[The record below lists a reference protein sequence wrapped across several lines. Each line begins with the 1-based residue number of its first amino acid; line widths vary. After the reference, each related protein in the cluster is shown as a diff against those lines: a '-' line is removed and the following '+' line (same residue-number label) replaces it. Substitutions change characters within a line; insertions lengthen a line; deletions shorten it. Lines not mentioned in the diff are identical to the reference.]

1 MELTELCKSAK
12 EVSRQIGNL
21 DTNTKNEV
29 LRAAAEAIVAHT
41 EEIIRENEKDLARGR
56 ENHMPEGLLDR
67 LMLNPSRLEQM
78 AEGLRQVAELSD
90 PIGEVLSMKKRPN
103 GLMIGKKRVP
113 LGVVGMIYEARPNVT
128 VDAFALCFKTGNAVI
143 LKGGSDAISSNIV
156 IVSVLQE
163 VLAAAAKREASRLKR
178 MAAGLD
184 DLERWM
190 CDLIRH
196 GLGQLSG
203 TPAWQKEA
211 AARMVDAQLP
221 GIAARLRNLQG
232 VTSSGE
238 DWPGV
243 VLAQFGQLQLL
254 IDAFRHLD
262 ALSPEEQADVRA
274 ALGLS
279 PDKDEV
285 LVTGERLSDLWLV
298 LGVGYAEENRLWRRR
313 VWLRGQNSGRTALLL
328 DFSHGGK
335 HFEQSFVVGSL
346 ADMTLAFYPGAA
358 PLRAIATG
366 DPVRAKTAPIPTVS
380 LREALEGMAKAIA
393 AQPWQ
398 WPLPLM
404 VSDGVPC
411 RSDDSWFLQTDAG
424 DRLPLSITDN
434 DGWELLTQG
443 GGRPLSVWGE
453 WDGARFQ
460 PLSAWEP
467 GTSGSP
473 LWREGARP

>member
-1 MELTELCKSAK
+1 MDSRHNRTDDGIPTSGICDWSPALTPPPSRRRKLCSNPASGRRSASTKTPYGANAKAAAPNPTKSKPTCPGRSSALAPSFEISAAFCSALLRVQQEAAFTQGEAPDWVK
-12 EVSRQIGNL
+12 EWL
-21 DTNTKNEV
+21 DAREK
-29 LRAAAEAIVAHT
+29 RAARQEQKQ
-41 EEIIRENEKDLARGR
+41 ENKGQPA
-56 ENHMPEGLLDR
+56 
-67 LMLNPSRLEQM
+67 
-78 AEGLRQVAELSD
+78 D
-90 PIGEVLSMKKRPN
+90 P
-103 GLMIGKKRVP
+103 
-113 LGVVGMIYEARPNVT
+113 
-128 VDAFALCFKTGNAVI
+128 
-143 LKGGSDAISSNIV
+143 
-156 IVSVLQE
+156 
-163 VLAAAAKREASRLKR
+163 AAAAKREASRLKR

-203 TPAWQKEA
+203 TPAWQEEA

-285 LVTGERLSDLWLV
+285 LATGERLSDLWLV

-346 ADMTLAFYPGAA
+346 TDMTLAFYPGAV

-366 DPVRAKTAPIPTVS
+366 DPVRAKTAPIPTPVYPPVPRS
-380 LREALEGMAKAIA
+380 AGRH
-393 AQPWQ
+393 
-398 WPLPLM
+398 
-404 VSDGVPC
+404 VSDKKWPPSPHSRGNGPC
-411 RSDDSWFLQTDAG
+411 PSWSATASLAAPMIRGSCRRMPATAS
-424 DRLPLSITDN
+424 LS
-434 DGWELLTQG
+434 
-443 GGRPLSVWGE
+443 P
-453 WDGARFQ
+453 
-460 PLSAWEP
+460 
-467 GTSGSP
+467 
-473 LWREGARP
+473 

>member
-1 MELTELCKSAK
+1 MELTSESVLALAPDASSVKAAQALLKPGQWPTLGFNENAVWGECKGSGSKPYQVEADLSGPVFKCTCPSRKFPCKHSLALLLLRVQQEAAFTQGEAPDWVK
-12 EVSRQIGNL
+12 EWL
-21 DTNTKNEV
+21 DAREK
-29 LRAAAEAIVAHT
+29 RAARQEQKQ
-41 EEIIRENEKDLARGR
+41 ENKGQLA
-56 ENHMPEGLLDR
+56 
-67 LMLNPSRLEQM
+67 
-78 AEGLRQVAELSD
+78 D
-90 PIGEVLSMKKRPN
+90 P
-103 GLMIGKKRVP
+103 
-113 LGVVGMIYEARPNVT
+113 
-128 VDAFALCFKTGNAVI
+128 
-143 LKGGSDAISSNIV
+143 
-156 IVSVLQE
+156 
-163 VLAAAAKREASRLKR
+163 AAAAKREASRLKR

-203 TPAWQKEA
+203 TPAWQEEA

-285 LVTGERLSDLWLV
+285 LATGERLSDLWLV

-328 DFSHGGK
+328 DFSHGSK
-335 HFEQSFVVGSL
+335 LFEQSFVVGSL
-346 ADMTLAFYPGAA
+346 ADMTLAFYPGAV

>member
-1 MELTELCKSAK
+1 
-12 EVSRQIGNL
+12 
-21 DTNTKNEV
+21 
-29 LRAAAEAIVAHT
+29 
-41 EEIIRENEKDLARGR
+41 
-56 ENHMPEGLLDR
+56 
-67 LMLNPSRLEQM
+67 
-78 AEGLRQVAELSD
+78 
-90 PIGEVLSMKKRPN
+90 
-103 GLMIGKKRVP
+103 
-113 LGVVGMIYEARPNVT
+113 
-128 VDAFALCFKTGNAVI
+128 
-143 LKGGSDAISSNIV
+143 
-156 IVSVLQE
+156 
-163 VLAAAAKREASRLKR
+163 

-203 TPAWQKEA
+203 TPAWQEEA

-285 LVTGERLSDLWLV
+285 LATGERLSDLWLV

>member
-1 MELTELCKSAK
+1 MLT
-12 EVSRQIGNL
+12 
-21 DTNTKNEV
+21 
-29 LRAAAEAIVAHT
+29 
-41 EEIIRENEKDLARGR
+41 
-56 ENHMPEGLLDR
+56 
-67 LMLNPSRLEQM
+67 
-78 AEGLRQVAELSD
+78 
-90 PIGEVLSMKKRPN
+90 
-103 GLMIGKKRVP
+103 
-113 LGVVGMIYEARPNVT
+113 
-128 VDAFALCFKTGNAVI
+128 
-143 LKGGSDAISSNIV
+143 
-156 IVSVLQE
+156 
-163 VLAAAAKREASRLKR
+163 
-178 MAAGLD
+178 
-184 DLERWM
+184 
-190 CDLIRH
+190 
-196 GLGQLSG
+196 
-203 TPAWQKEA
+203 
-211 AARMVDAQLP
+211 
-221 GIAARLRNLQG
+221 
-232 VTSSGE
+232 
-238 DWPGV
+238 
-243 VLAQFGQLQLL
+243 
-254 IDAFRHLD
+254 
-262 ALSPEEQADVRA
+262 
-274 ALGLS
+274 
-279 PDKDEV
+279 
-285 LVTGERLSDLWLV
+285 TGERLSDLWLV

>member
-1 MELTELCKSAK
+1 
-12 EVSRQIGNL
+12 
-21 DTNTKNEV
+21 
-29 LRAAAEAIVAHT
+29 
-41 EEIIRENEKDLARGR
+41 
-56 ENHMPEGLLDR
+56 
-67 LMLNPSRLEQM
+67 
-78 AEGLRQVAELSD
+78 
-90 PIGEVLSMKKRPN
+90 
-103 GLMIGKKRVP
+103 
-113 LGVVGMIYEARPNVT
+113 
-128 VDAFALCFKTGNAVI
+128 
-143 LKGGSDAISSNIV
+143 
-156 IVSVLQE
+156 
-163 VLAAAAKREASRLKR
+163 
-178 MAAGLD
+178 
-184 DLERWM
+184 M

-203 TPAWQKEA
+203 TPAWQEEA

-221 GIAARLRNLQG
+221 GIAARLRSLQG

-285 LVTGERLSDLWLV
+285 LATGERLSDLWLV

-313 VWLRGQNSGRTALLL
+313 VWLRAEQRAHGPAAGFLARRQALRAKLRRRQPYGYDAGLLSGR
-328 DFSHGGK
+328 
-335 HFEQSFVVGSL
+335 GSP
-346 ADMTLAFYPGAA
+346 A
-358 PLRAIATG
+358 AIATG
-366 DPVRAKTAPIPTVS
+366 DPARAKTAPIPTVS

-434 DGWELLTQG
+434 DVLELLTQG

>member
-1 MELTELCKSAK
+1 MELTSESVLALAPDASSVKAAQALLKPGQWPTLGFNENAVWGECKGSGSKPYQVEADLSGPVFKCTCPSRKFPCKHSLALLLLRVQQEAAFTQGEAPDWVK
-12 EVSRQIGNL
+12 EWL
-21 DTNTKNEV
+21 DAREK
-29 LRAAAEAIVAHT
+29 RAARQEQKQ
-41 EEIIRENEKDLARGR
+41 ENKGQPA
-56 ENHMPEGLLDR
+56 
-67 LMLNPSRLEQM
+67 
-78 AEGLRQVAELSD
+78 D
-90 PIGEVLSMKKRPN
+90 P
-103 GLMIGKKRVP
+103 
-113 LGVVGMIYEARPNVT
+113 
-128 VDAFALCFKTGNAVI
+128 
-143 LKGGSDAISSNIV
+143 
-156 IVSVLQE
+156 
-163 VLAAAAKREASRLKR
+163 AAKREASRLKR

-203 TPAWQKEA
+203 TPAWQEEA

-285 LVTGERLSDLWLV
+285 LATGERLSDLWLV

-313 VWLRGQNSGRTALLL
+313 VWLRGQ
-328 DFSHGGK
+328 
-335 HFEQSFVVGSL
+335 
-346 ADMTLAFYPGAA
+346 
-358 PLRAIATG
+358 
-366 DPVRAKTAPIPTVS
+366 AKTAPIPTVS
-380 LREALEGMAKAIA
+380 LHEALEGMAKAIA

>member
-1 MELTELCKSAK
+1 MELTSESVLALAPDASSSKAAQGLLKPGQWPTLGFNDTAVWGECKGSGSKPYQVEADLSGPAFKCTCPSRKFPCKHSLALLLLRIQQEAAFTQDEAPDWVK
-12 EVSRQIGNL
+12 EWL
-21 DTNTKNEV
+21 DARGK
-29 LRAAAEAIVAHT
+29 RAARQEQKQ
-41 EEIIRENEKDLARGR
+41 ENKDQPA
-56 ENHMPEGLLDR
+56 
-67 LMLNPSRLEQM
+67 
-78 AEGLRQVAELSD
+78 D
-90 PIGEVLSMKKRPN
+90 P
-103 GLMIGKKRVP
+103 
-113 LGVVGMIYEARPNVT
+113 
-128 VDAFALCFKTGNAVI
+128 
-143 LKGGSDAISSNIV
+143 
-156 IVSVLQE
+156 
-163 VLAAAAKREASRLKR
+163 AAAAKREASRLKR
-178 MAAGLD
+178 MASGLD

-203 TPAWQKEA
+203 NTAWQEEV

-232 VTSSGE
+232 IAFSRE

-254 IDAFRHLD
+254 IDAFRRLE
-262 ALSPEEQADVRA
+262 ALSPEEQADVRS

-279 PDKDEV
+279 PAKDEV
-285 LVTGERLSDLWLV
+285 HAAGERLSDLWLV
-298 LGVGYAEENRLWRRR
+298 LGVSYAEENKLWRRR
-313 VWLRGQNSGRTALLL
+313 VWLRGQSSGRTALLL

-335 HFEQSFVVGSL
+335 HFEQSFVLGSL
-346 ADMTLAFYPGAA
+346 VDMTLAFYPGAA
-358 PLRAIATG
+358 PLRALATG
-366 DPVRAKTAPIPTVS
+366 DPVRAKTAPVPTVP
-380 LREALEGMAKAIA
+380 LRAALEGMAQAVA

-411 RSDDSWFLQTDAG
+411 HSDGSWFLQTAEG
-424 DRLPLSITDN
+424 DSLPLDIADS
-434 DGWELLTQG
+434 DGWELLAHG

-460 PLSAWEP
+460 PLSVWAP

-473 LWREGARP
+473 LWHEGARL

>member
-1 MELTELCKSAK
+1 
-12 EVSRQIGNL
+12 
-21 DTNTKNEV
+21 
-29 LRAAAEAIVAHT
+29 
-41 EEIIRENEKDLARGR
+41 
-56 ENHMPEGLLDR
+56 
-67 LMLNPSRLEQM
+67 
-78 AEGLRQVAELSD
+78 
-90 PIGEVLSMKKRPN
+90 
-103 GLMIGKKRVP
+103 
-113 LGVVGMIYEARPNVT
+113 
-128 VDAFALCFKTGNAVI
+128 
-143 LKGGSDAISSNIV
+143 
-156 IVSVLQE
+156 
-163 VLAAAAKREASRLKR
+163 

-203 TPAWQKEA
+203 TPAWQEEA

-285 LVTGERLSDLWLV
+285 LATGERLSDLWLV

-313 VWLRGQNSGRTALLL
+313 VWLRGQNSGRTALLM

-346 ADMTLAFYPGAA
+346 TDMTLAFYPGAV

-380 LREALEGMAKAIA
+380 SAKRWKAWPKPSPHSRGNGPCPSWSATASLA
-393 AQPWQ
+393 AP
-398 WPLPLM
+398 M
-404 VSDGVPC
+404 IRGSC
-411 RSDDSWFLQTDAG
+411 RRMQATAS
-424 DRLPLSITDN
+424 R
-434 DGWELLTQG
+434 
-443 GGRPLSVWGE
+443 
-453 WDGARFQ
+453 
-460 PLSAWEP
+460 
-467 GTSGSP
+467 SP
-473 LWREGARP
+473 

>member
-1 MELTELCKSAK
+1 MELTSESVLALAPDASSVKAAQALLKPGQWPTLGFNENAVWGECKGNGSKPYQVEADLSRPVFKCTCRAGNFLQHSGPAPAPRPAEAALRRRSARLGRNGDAREK
-12 EVSRQIGNL
+12 
-21 DTNTKNEV
+21 
-29 LRAAAEAIVAHT
+29 RAARQEQKQ
-41 EEIIRENEKDLARGR
+41 ENKGQPA
-56 ENHMPEGLLDR
+56 
-67 LMLNPSRLEQM
+67 
-78 AEGLRQVAELSD
+78 D
-90 PIGEVLSMKKRPN
+90 P
-103 GLMIGKKRVP
+103 
-113 LGVVGMIYEARPNVT
+113 
-128 VDAFALCFKTGNAVI
+128 
-143 LKGGSDAISSNIV
+143 
-156 IVSVLQE
+156 
-163 VLAAAAKREASRLKR
+163 AAAAKREASRLKR

-203 TPAWQKEA
+203 TPAWQEEA

-285 LVTGERLSDLWLV
+285 LATGERLSDLWLV

-335 HFEQSFVVGSL
+335 HFEQSFVVAPYGYDAGLLSGRGSS
-346 ADMTLAFYPGAA
+346 AGHRHGRSRPGQNGSHPYGFPPRSAGRHGQSHRRTAVAMA
-358 PLRAIATG
+358 P
-366 DPVRAKTAPIPTVS
+366 APHGQRRS
-380 LREALEGMAKAIA
+380 
-393 AQPWQ
+393 
-398 WPLPLM
+398 PLPL
-404 VSDGVPC
+404 
-411 RSDDSWFLQTDAG
+411 R
-424 DRLPLSITDN
+424 
-434 DGWELLTQG
+434 
-443 GGRPLSVWGE
+443 
-453 WDGARFQ
+453 
-460 PLSAWEP
+460 
-467 GTSGSP
+467 
-473 LWREGARP
+473 